1 MTDDTSGRI
10 DPPAQA
16 GEAEMLIAFLDWY
29 RGTLPFKAQGLSD
42 EQARTPAVPPS
53 DLNIMG
59 LIRHMSEVERN
70 WFQRWFIKA
79 DAPGIYGGDDD
90 PDEDRD
96 MHPRP
101 DDTLEEALAVYQREI
116 ETSRRIIAGV
126 APDTP
131 AAHVGESVN
140 WAGFNPSLRWI
151 LVHMIEEYARH
162 CGHADLLRERLDG
175 AVGD

>member
-1 MTDDTSGRI
+1 MTDNRI

-16 GEAEMLIAFLDWY
+16 DEAEMLVAFLDWY
-29 RGTLPFKAQGLSD
+29 RDTLLFKAEGLSD
-42 EQARTPAVPPS
+42 EQARTPSVPPS

-79 DAPGIYGGDDD
+79 DAPSIYGSDDD

-96 MHPRP
+96 MHPGP
-101 DDTLEEALAVYQREI
+101 DDTLADSIAVLEREI
-116 ETSRRIIAGV
+116 AISRQITVGAT
-126 APDTP
+126 PDSP
-131 AAHVGESVN
+131 AAHVGESVH

-151 LVHMIEEYARH
+151 LIHMIDEYARH
-162 CGHADLLRERLDG
+162 CGHADLIRQAIDG

>member
-1 MTDDTSGRI
+1 MTDRI

-16 GEAEMLIAFLDWY
+16 DESQMLSAFLEYY
-29 RGTLPFKAQGLSD
+29 RGTLLFKAEGLTD
-42 EQARTPAVPPS
+42 EQARTPSVPPS

-59 LIRHMSEVERN
+59 LIRHMTEVERN

-79 DAPGIYGGDDD
+79 DAPGLYYSDDD

-96 MHPRP
+96 MHPGP
-101 DDTLEEALAVYQREI
+101 DDTLADAIAVFQREVDI
-116 ETSRRIIAGV
+116 SRRISAD
-126 APDTP
+126 ATPDAP
-131 AAHVGESVN
+131 AAHIGESEH

-151 LVHMIEEYARH
+151 LIHMIEEYARH
-162 CGHADLLRERLDG
+162 CGHADLIRQRIDG

>member
-1 MTDDTSGRI
+1 MIERI

-16 GEAEMLIAFLDWY
+16 SEIEMLNAFLDWY
-29 RGTLPFKAQGLSD
+29 RLTLLVKAEGLTD
-42 EQARTPAVPPS
+42 EQARTAAVPPS
-53 DLNIMG
+53 DLNITG

-79 DAPGIYGGDDD
+79 DAPGIYGDDDD

-96 MHPRP
+96 MHPGP
-101 DDTLEEALAVYQREI
+101 DDTLADAIAVLNREI
-116 ETSRRIIAGV
+116 DISRALT
-126 APDTP
+126 AAATPDMP
-131 AAHVGESVN
+131 AAHIGESVH

-151 LVHMIEEYARH
+151 LIHMIEEYARH
-162 CGHADLLRERLDG
+162 CGHADLLRQCIDG

>member
-1 MTDDTSGRI
+1 MTNRI
-10 DPPAQA
+10 DPPAHA
-16 GEAEMLIAFLDWY
+16 DESEMLVAFLDWY
-29 RGTLPFKAQGLSD
+29 RATLLLKAEGLSD
-42 EQARTPAVPPS
+42 EQARTAAVPPS

-79 DAPGIYGGDDD
+79 DAPSIYCADDD

-96 MHPRP
+96 MHPGP
-101 DDTLEEALAVYQREI
+101 TDTLVDAIAVFNREVGL
-116 ETSRRIIAGV
+116 SRQITAD
-126 APDTP
+126 ASPEDL

-151 LVHMIEEYARH
+151 LIHMIEEYARH
-162 CGHADLLRERLDG
+162 CGHADLLRECIDG
-175 AVGD
+175 VVGD

>member
-1 MTDDTSGRI
+1 MIDRI

-16 GEAEMLIAFLDWY
+16 GEAEMLVSFLDYY
-29 RGTLPFKAQGLSD
+29 RATLLVKADGLTD
-42 EQARTPAVPPS
+42 EQARTPTVPPS

-59 LIRHMSEVERN
+59 LVRHMSEVERN

-79 DAPGIYGGDDD
+79 EEPSIYSSEDD

-96 MHPRP
+96 MHPGP
-101 DDTLEEALAVYQREI
+101 DDTLADAIGVFQREVDI
-116 ETSRRIIAGV
+116 SRQITAG
-126 APDTP
+126 ASPDAL
-131 AAHVGESVN
+131 AAHVGESVH
-140 WAGFNPSLRWI
+140 WAGFHPSLRWI

-162 CGHADLLRERLDG
+162 CGHADLLRERIDG